1 MNEDYIEQLA
11 LGWLEALGYPVV
23 HGPHMAPGEL
33 FEERTGFTEA
43 WLPKRLRDAIE
54 RLNPKLGADAIDE
67 AYRAITVPQHA
78 SLVTQ
83 NRAYHKLMVEGH
95 PVPVRRED
103 GTTGHERACFIDFD
117 DLSNND
123 WLAVNQYTV
132 VEGKVNRR
140 ADVVVFVNGLPLAVL
155 ELKNAANAQASVES
169 AFKQLQTYKKQ
180 IPALFHHNL
189 LCIASDGL
197 FARVGTITTGKER
210 FAPWR
215 TIEGDKL
222 APSDTPEL
230 EVMVR
235 GVFDQ
240 RRFLDLLRHF
250 TVYEDDPGGQV
261 LKKVAGY
268 HQFHAVNVA
277 VEETLRATMATPDAV
292 EPAAGYSALK
302 RADAKPGDR
311 RVGVIWHTQGSGKSL
326 TMLFYA
332 GRLVQ
337 HPGMENPTIVML
349 TDRNDLDEQLFDTFS
364 RGHELLRQRPSRAGS
379 RAEARQLLA
388 VASGGVV
395 FATIQKFLPDEAFAD
410 HPVLSDRRNIVVIAD
425 EAHRSQ
431 YGFIEGFARHLR
443 TALPNASFI
452 GFTGTPVE
460 KDDADTRSVFGDY
473 ISIYDIK
480 RAVDDGAT
488 VPIYYEEKPKLD
500 PAFEEATEGEEL
512 EGRERLKTKW
522 AALEKLVGSEK
533 RLDLIADDLLKHWEA
548 RLTVVDGKAMIVC
561 MSRRI
566 CVDLYNALIKLRP
579 DWHSANDAE
588 GVLKVVMTG
597 SASDPEEWQDH
608 IRNKARRE
616 ELAKRF
622 KKPDDPLKLVVVRDM
637 WLTGFDAPCLH
648 TLYVDKPMRSHGL
661 MQAIAR
667 VNRVFRDKPNGL
679 VVDYLGLANE
689 LRKATATYT
698 ESGGAGEA
706 THDKEQAL
714 VVMQEKY
721 EVCGAFFHGFDR
733 TPWTNGAA
741 QDKLNLLPKAQEH
754 ILAQGGDEPH
764 SSKSRFLTATNEL
777 RKAFALA
784 SPHERA
790 TAIVEEVRFFMSV
803 AAVLRKREVI
813 DREESRED
821 MDQAIRQLVS
831 QAVAPGGVVD
841 IFAAAGLKKPEL
853 SILSDAFLDE
863 VKDMPQRNLAVEF
876 LRKMLNGEV
885 RRRERQNIVQ
895 ARSFAEMLEQTIRGY
910 QNRAIETVE
919 VIQRLIELAKHM
931 READKRGENL
941 GLTEDEVAF
950 YDALEVNDSAVKVLG
965 EPTLKQIAQDL
976 VKSIRANVTIDWTER
991 DAVKAH
997 LRVAVKRILRR
1008 YGYPPDKQARA
1019 TELVLEQA
1027 ETIAKE
1033 WAEV

>member
-1 MNEDYIEQLA
+1 
-11 LGWLEALGYPVV
+11 
-23 HGPHMAPGEL
+23 
-33 FEERTGFTEA
+33 
-43 WLPKRLRDAIE
+43 
-54 RLNPKLGADAIDE
+54 
-67 AYRAITVPQHA
+67 
-78 SLVTQ
+78 
-83 NRAYHKLMVEGH
+83 
-95 PVPVRRED
+95 
-103 GTTGHERACFIDFD
+103 
-117 DLSNND
+117 
-123 WLAVNQYTV
+123 
-132 VEGKVNRR
+132 
-140 ADVVVFVNGLPLAVL
+140 
-155 ELKNAANAQASVES
+155 
-169 AFKQLQTYKKQ
+169 
-180 IPALFHHNL
+180 
-189 LCIASDGL
+189 
-197 FARVGTITTGKER
+197 
-210 FAPWR
+210 
-215 TIEGDKL
+215 
-222 APSDTPEL
+222 
-230 EVMVR
+230 
-235 GVFDQ
+235 
-240 RRFLDLLRHF
+240 
-250 TVYEDDPGGQV
+250 
-261 LKKVAGY
+261 
-268 HQFHAVNVA
+268 
-277 VEETLRATMATPDAV
+277 
-292 EPAAGYSALK
+292 
-302 RADAKPGDR
+302 
-311 RVGVIWHTQGSGKSL
+311 
-326 TMLFYA
+326 
-332 GRLVQ
+332 
-337 HPGMENPTIVML
+337 
-349 TDRNDLDEQLFDTFS
+349 
-364 RGHELLRQRPSRAGS
+364 
-379 RAEARQLLA
+379 
-388 VASGGVV
+388 
-395 FATIQKFLPDEAFAD
+395 
-410 HPVLSDRRNIVVIAD
+410 
-425 EAHRSQ
+425 
-431 YGFIEGFARHLR
+431 
-443 TALPNASFI
+443 
-452 GFTGTPVE
+452 
-460 KDDADTRSVFGDY
+460 
-473 ISIYDIK
+473 
-480 RAVDDGAT
+480 VDDGAT
-488 VPIYYEEKPKLD
+488 VPIYYESRLARIDLKEEEKPKLD